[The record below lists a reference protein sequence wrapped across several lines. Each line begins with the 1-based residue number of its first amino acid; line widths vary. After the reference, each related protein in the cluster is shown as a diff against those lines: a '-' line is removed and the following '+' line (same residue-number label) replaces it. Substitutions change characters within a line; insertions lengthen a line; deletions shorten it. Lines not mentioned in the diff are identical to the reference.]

1 MCMSPTRN
9 GSTVLRSFEDVI
21 AIEIRKRIM
30 INFCPGHPQV
40 YVLTTCEYGTV
51 GTGFNCVV

>member
-30 INFCPGHPQV
+30 INFYPGHPQV

-51 GTGFNCVV
+51 GPVLIV